1 MLIHWGLTYNGGRS
15 VIRRIEGI
23 KLVKKHKDK
32 DSLIVSKDILPEAI
46 LKTALAKELLAKGDV
61 GTVNDAVD
69 KVGLSRSAF
78 YKYRDGVFPFYEAS
92 REKII
97 TISLILE
104 NKSGVLS
111 QVLNFIAS
119 FRVNIL
125 TINQGIPLQ
134 GIANVS
140 VSIETVGMAD
150 TPEHLLTGL
159 AELDGVRKIEVVGQ
173 N

>member
-1 MLIHWGLTYNGGRS
+1 MVRRS
-15 VIRRIEGI
+15 
-23 KLVKKHKDK
+23 KDF
-32 DSLIVSKDILPEAI
+32 LIVSKDILPEAI

-61 GTVNDAVD
+61 ATVNDSVER
-69 KVGLSRSAF
+69 VGLSRSAY
-78 YKYRDGVFPFYEAS
+78 YKYKDGVYPFYEAS

-111 QVLNFIAS
+111 QVLNFIAG
-119 FRVNIL
+119 FHANIL

-140 VSIETVGMAD
+140 ISIETAGMSD
-150 TPEHLLTGL
+150 TPENLLIGL
-159 AELDGVRKIEVVGQ
+159 GNLDGVRKIEVVGQ